1 MKKEPKKKQAKSKI
15 KDLPP
20 NINLRGVKFHDPKTG
35 TTGYW
40 FSQWGYENG
49 KAGIWWKKDMK
60 SGQVFPL
67 FLDDLKE
74 ALEFYVVEER

>member
-1 MKKEPKKKQAKSKI
+1 MKKKGVKMKI
-15 KDLPP
+15 KDLPGNP
-20 NINLRGVKFHDPKTG
+20 NLRGIKFHDPKTG

-40 FSQWGYENG
+40 YSQWGYPDG

-60 SGQVFPL
+60 SGAIFPL

-74 ALEFYVVEER
+74 ALEFEVIKE

>member
-1 MKKEPKKKQAKSKI
+1 MKTSARKAAKKKI
-15 KDLPP
+15 KNLPKD
-20 NINLRGVKFHDPKTG
+20 INLRGIKFHDPKTE

-40 FSQWGYENG
+40 YSQWGYPDG

-60 SGQVFPL
+60 STQIFPL

-74 ALEFYVVEER
+74 VLEFEVVEEI

>member
-1 MKKEPKKKQAKSKI
+1 MSKVKKEKKKI

-20 NINLRGVKFHDPKTG
+20 NISLGGVKFHDPKTG

-40 FSQWGYENG
+40 SSQWGYEDG

-60 SGQVFPL
+60 ATQVFPL
-67 FLDDLKE
+67 FLDNLRE
-74 ALEFYVVEER
+74 ALEFEVVE

>member
-1 MKKEPKKKQAKSKI
+1 MKKVKRI

-20 NINLRGVKFHDPKTG
+20 NISLRGVKFCDPKTG
-35 TTGYW
+35 TTGFWY
-40 FSQWGYENG
+40 SQWGYPDG

-60 SGQVFPL
+60 STEIFPL

-74 ALEFYVVEER
+74 ALNFKVMEEI